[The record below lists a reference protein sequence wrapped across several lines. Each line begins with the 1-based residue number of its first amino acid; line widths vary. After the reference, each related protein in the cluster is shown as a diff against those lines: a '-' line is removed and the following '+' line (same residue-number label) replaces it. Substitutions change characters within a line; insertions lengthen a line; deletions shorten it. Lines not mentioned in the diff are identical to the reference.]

1 MGWSGSRIVPCVSKS
16 SPICISCTTGDDMPA
31 LLLVPGVGGSEIYTP
46 PSFFGL
52 GPPIRVWL
60 NYASMVAGAWRW
72 LALGPDG
79 RTPTFPGVG
88 SLDAGPLVEPYYST
102 AVNWFS
108 SRGYR
113 VFQAQNFWLGVL
125 ESDAETLAAQIVS
138 LSGEAPIHCL
148 AHSRGG
154 LVLRRALQILAA
166 SNQLGLVGRCAG
178 LGVPHQGS
186 WESAN
191 LLAGFQRSLER
202 LCLLVQL
209 GPFADWA
216 DSGCRALQAVVRTW
230 PVAYQLMPAL
240 NAVGVPPATIAMLYQ
255 AAAWAG
261 IGIEVSQAWL
271 TEASEYWTGFGPVPA
286 AVQWV
291 DVVGMGLSTPDQLV
305 SVTPP
310 QSPASYTYTELGDG
324 VVPARWATQFGRF
337 SITTPTAH
345 SSLVTDGRVLAA
357 LDDFYREGIFQN
369 VVIGGPVL
377 P

>member
-1 MGWSGSRIVPCVSKS
+1 
-16 SPICISCTTGDDMPA
+16 MPA
-31 LLLVPGVGGSEIYTP
+31 LLIVPGVGGSEIYTP
-46 PSFFGL
+46 PSLFGL

-60 NYASMVAGAWRW
+60 NYAGLVAGTWRW
-72 LALGPDG
+72 LALGADG

-88 SLDAGPLVEPYYST
+88 GLYAGGLVNPYYT
-102 AVNWFS
+102 QAWIWFA

-113 VFQAQNFWLGVL
+113 VFEAQNFWPGTIEL
-125 ESDAETLAAQIVS
+125 DADALAAQIVS
-138 LSGEAPIHCL
+138 LSGEAPIHCM

-191 LLAGFQRSLER
+191 LLSGFQRSLER

-209 GPFADWA
+209 GPFADWTGSA
-216 DSGCRALQAVVRTW
+216 CRELQAVVRTW
-230 PVAYQLMPAL
+230 PVTYELCPMPGAG
-240 NAVGVPPATIAMLYQ
+240 GVPPGVISMLYQ
-255 AAAWAG
+255 ATSWESVG
-261 IGIEVSQAWL
+261 VSVSQAWL
-271 TEASEYWTGFGPVPA
+271 TAASSYWTGFEPVPA

-291 DVVGMGLSTPDQLV
+291 DVVGMGLSTPDQLIV
-305 SVTPP
+305 STPP
-310 QSPASYTYTELGDG
+310 TSPASYTYSDLGDG
-324 VVPARWATQFGRF
+324 VVPSRWATQFGRF

-345 SSLVTDGRVLAA
+345 ASLVNDGRVLGA
-357 LDDFYREGIFQN
+357 LDDYYRLGLYRN